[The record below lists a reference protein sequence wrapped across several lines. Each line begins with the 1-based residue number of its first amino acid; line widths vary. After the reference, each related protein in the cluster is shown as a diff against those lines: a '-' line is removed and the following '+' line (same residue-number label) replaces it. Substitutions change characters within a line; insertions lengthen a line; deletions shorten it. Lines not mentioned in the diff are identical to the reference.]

1 MRAHFIIAGTIQ
13 ISWLVF
19 LIYWIVAA
27 FRVNRMRSPEPPAR
41 RIIFLLLIAITLILF
56 NANPRYFGTLNRR
69 FVHRGFWIAS
79 AGALLTVVGI
89 AFAIWARNH
98 IGRFWSGSVAIREDH
113 QLIRTGPYSRIRHP
127 IYTGILVALAGTTL
141 AVGNYRALLA
151 FALILVS
158 LIYKARLEEAL
169 LTREFGSTFDDHRR
183 HTGFFLP
190 RFS

>member
-1 MRAHFIIAGTIQ
+1 MRAHFIIAGIIQ

-19 LIYWIVAA
+19 LVYWIVSA

-41 RIIFLLLIAITLILF
+41 RLIYLLLIAITLILF
-56 NANPRYFGTLNRR
+56 NADPRYFGPLNRR

-79 AGALLTVVGI
+79 AGALLTAAGI
-89 AFAIWARNH
+89 ALAIWARNH

-113 QLIRTGPYSRIRHP
+113 QLIRSGPYSRIRHP

-151 FALILVS
+151 FLIILVS
-158 LIYKARLEEAL
+158 LIYKARLEETL
-169 LTREFGSTFDDHRR
+169 LTREFGPAFDDHLR

-190 RFS
+190 RLS